1 MVFVSA
7 EGFVFVAPRVDGF
20 EVVRE
25 YVMGQE
31 RGRAMRVVEYIWGVV
46 MEG

>member
-7 EGFVFVAPRVDGF
+7 ESFIFVTPRVDGS

-31 RGRAMRVVEYIWGVV
+31 RGREMRAVEYIWGVV
-46 MEG
+46 MGG